1 MEKGVVGRIF
11 FWNIIA
17 LAILTIVFH
26 KCFGMPLTVEQLNQA
41 AVDRTRENIMYSPQ
55 YVEIDYP
62 NGDVPDHTGVCTDV
76 IIRAY
81 RAVGVDLQQLV
92 HEDMLANFDEYPSKQ
107 IWGLT
112 KPDSNIDHRRV
123 PNLQIFFERN
133 GEKLD
138 ITFNPDDYKPGDIVV
153 WGGFK
158 NGSSPWHIGIVVRG
172 NSIMTGNPFVV
183 HNIGY
188 GPEREDMLFDFP
200 IIGHYRYY
208 PEV

>member
-92 HEDMLANFDEYPSKQ
+92 HEDMLANFDFGKLEKKWKDSIKPSIFETMSKDTANRF
-107 IWGLT
+107 GSKLE
-112 KPDSNIDHRRV
+112 
-123 PNLQIFFERN
+123 NL
-133 GEKLD
+133 
-138 ITFNPDDYKPGDIVV
+138 
-153 WGGFK
+153 
-158 NGSSPWHIGIVVRG
+158 S
-172 NSIMTGNPFVV
+172 
-183 HNIGY
+183 
-188 GPEREDMLFDFP
+188 
-200 IIGHYRYY
+200 
-208 PEV
+208 